1 MGTGASMR
9 HMQQMNMTAAK
20 ATYTGC
26 LKSRNHGETYVLTAA
41 NRPSPKSTRKSAT
54 LILTSASVDLRKYV
68 DREVSVSG
76 CASTAHKASMAMMGN
91 ETSTFTVKTL
101 KVVAASCSW
110 SCTR

>member
-26 LKSRNHGETYVLTAA
+26 LKSR
-41 NRPSPKSTRKSAT
+41 
-54 LILTSASVDLRKYV
+54 
-68 DREVSVSG
+68 
-76 CASTAHKASMAMMGN
+76 
-91 ETSTFTVKTL
+91 TSTFTVKTL
-101 KVVAASCSW
+101 KVVAASCPW